1 LKGINMAEAS
11 QLWPEGPYDG
21 TPESIVY
28 DVSSVKKAEMVKVT
42 FDIGGNKKRVDL
54 YLSDAAWPYSE
65 EKLKRLEFNGDFINP
80 DFNRSLVIT
89 LNCRHETGN
98 DGKVREKWD
107 FFGSERPPVELDKS
121 RAMQLK
127 ARFKANAPAAS
138 KPPTGKPTPPA
149 PKVSTPPTKAP
160 PSKGPPPQG
169 KPSPSNA
176 MVAQDRDEAWEYWGK
191 KHPDMDDELKG
202 KMWLEAVNAQGDE
215 DKLTPEQ
222 WNKIA
227 LVIDIP
233 F

>member
-1 LKGINMAEAS
+1 MAEAS
-11 QLWPEGPYDG
+11 QLWPEGPYDAK
-21 TPESIVY
+21 PESIIY
-28 DVSSVKKAEMVKVT
+28 DESSQKGTPHFKVT
-42 FDIGGNKKRVDL
+42 FDIEGNKKHAYL
-54 YLSDAAWPYSE
+54 YLSDAAWPNSE
-65 EKLKRLEFNGDFINP
+65 EKLKKLGFNGEFEAPAIDT
-80 DFNRSLVIT
+80 SLTIT
-89 LNCRHETGN
+89 LNCKHETYN
-98 DGKVREKWD
+98 NKTREKWD
-107 FFGSERPPVELDKS
+107 FFAKDRAAATLDKS
-121 RAMQLK
+121 KAMQLK
-127 ARFKANAPAAS
+127 ARFKASAPSAS

-176 MVAQDRDEAWEYWGK
+176 MVAQDKDEAWEYWGK

-202 KMWLEAVNAQGDE
+202 KMWIEAVNAQGDE
-215 DKLTPEQ
+215 NKLTPEQ